1 MSGASCF
8 ADSRALAM
16 ESSPELRME
25 QEFVIHNGRRV
36 IKGWPEMIEAAQSQT
51 TVSIGGVEWRRVPY
65 GAESFDWGADHQPC
79 HDCAVVKGQLHVLT
93 CDVEQCPAC
102 GGQALSCDCLYDD
115 DSEE

>member
-1 MSGASCF
+1 MAS
-8 ADSRALAM
+8 
-16 ESSPELRME
+16 EVSPLLSME

-102 GGQALSCDCLYDD
+102 GGQALSCDCPYDD